1 MAQETMTPWER
12 YMAAISL
19 EKPDRVPVIPQ
30 LCKAAAGY
38 LQGMTQA
45 QVNLDNDLALEA
57 MVRTFDEY
65 GGWDALYIDAPDVEA
80 MQLLFWRQPLRFK
93 TPGRDLP
100 DDVLMQAF
108 EEEVLK
114 IEDYDRII
122 EEGWDKFYYEE
133 YLYRITDWQPP
144 NGVQEKMKEMESV
157 ATKAAKEWEKRDVKC
172 LGATADIHPF
182 FKLSLARSMVK
193 FTEDMYYRPEIVDR
207 VLQRMTD
214 ETIPPLIEG
223 CRKTGINVALIGEE
237 RSSAFYYPLHI
248 FERFW
253 WRYLVQIVDALW
265 SEGIVLFLH
274 LDTCYDKNIPYF
286 KQLPKGSVVL
296 QLDST
301 TDIFAAKEALRGH
314 VAFHGDLPPALQ
326 SIGTPQEVEAYCKK
340 LIDEV
345 GGDGGFILGVG
356 CEVAPDCKSEN
367 FRAMIETGKN
377 YELSSK

>member
-1 MAQETMTPWER
+1 MAQETMTRWER

-45 QVNLDNDLALEA
+45 HVNLNDDLALEA
-57 MVRTFDEY
+57 MVKTFDEY

-93 TPGRDLP
+93 TPGKDLP
-100 DDVLMQAF
+100 DDVLMQAV

-114 IEDYDRII
+114 IEDYDRIL
-122 EEGWDKFYYEE
+122 EEGWDKFFYGE
-133 YLYRITDWQPP
+133 YLYRITDWEQP
-144 NGVQEKMKEMESV
+144 NGVQDKMKEMESL
-157 ATKAAKEWEKRDVKC
+157 AEKAAQEWEKRDVKC
-172 LGATADIHPF
+172 FGAAADTHPF
-182 FKLSLARSMVK
+182 FKLSLARSLVK

-223 CRKTGINVALIGEE
+223 CKKTGIKVALIGEE

-253 WRYLVQIVDALW
+253 WPYLVQIVDALW

-286 KQLPKGSVVL
+286 KQLPKGSVFL

-301 TDIFAAKEALRGH
+301 TNIFAAKEALRGH
-314 VAFHGDLPPALQ
+314 VGFHGDLPPSLQ
-326 SIGTPQEVEAYCKK
+326 SIGSPEEVEAYCKK

-345 GGDGGFILGVG
+345 GSDGGFILGVG
-356 CEVAPDCKSEN
+356 CEVAPDCKPEN
-367 FRAMIETGKN
+367 FRALIETGKT
-377 YELSSK
+377 YEFSKK

>member
-57 MVRTFDEY
+57 MVRTFDKY

-133 YLYRITDWQPP
+133 YLYRITDWQP
-144 NGVQEKMKEMESV
+144 
-157 ATKAAKEWEKRDVKC
+157 
-172 LGATADIHPF
+172 LG
-182 FKLSLARSMVK
+182 L
-193 FTEDMYYRPEIVDR
+193 
-207 VLQRMTD
+207 
-214 ETIPPLIEG
+214 
-223 CRKTGINVALIGEE
+223 C
-237 RSSAFYYPLHI
+237 
-248 FERFW
+248 
-253 WRYLVQIVDALW
+253 
-265 SEGIVLFLH
+265 
-274 LDTCYDKNIPYF
+274 
-286 KQLPKGSVVL
+286 
-296 QLDST
+296 
-301 TDIFAAKEALRGH
+301 
-314 VAFHGDLPPALQ
+314 
-326 SIGTPQEVEAYCKK
+326 
-340 LIDEV
+340 
-345 GGDGGFILGVG
+345 
-356 CEVAPDCKSEN
+356 
-367 FRAMIETGKN
+367 
-377 YELSSK
+377 